1 MIELKDFSREF
12 TNDALD
18 IRGRGVV
25 DCAGALIGRVN
36 SGYVDAFQRKVRFIG
51 VGFRARRLVAP

>member
-36 SGYVDAFQRKVRFIG
+36 SGYVDAFQRKCVSSAWG
-51 VGFRARRLVAP
+51 SGFGGS